1 MSKSGN
7 ICARLVAGSGN
18 FGMLH
23 FHQLPGNKKRK
34 LLMMI
39 ATLYDAD
46 RRQAPATRNLHRL
59 ILAMVIGLSLM
70 GNSQENAMETD
81 RSPANHAVLPNDQM
95 QISQLSEQERRALL
109 KIKRAL
115 REKDERS
122 LSERCVDQEVER
134 LERPPSALEWR
145 VIDLKCRELGG
156 PSVVPDD

>member
-1 MSKSGN
+1 
-7 ICARLVAGSGN
+7 
-18 FGMLH
+18 
-23 FHQLPGNKKRK
+23 
-34 LLMMI
+34 
-39 ATLYDAD
+39 
-46 RRQAPATRNLHRL
+46 
-59 ILAMVIGLSLM
+59 
-70 GNSQENAMETD
+70 METD

-95 QISQLSEQERRALL
+95 QLSQLSEQELRALL

-115 REKDERS
+115 RDKDERS